1 MRTLVIVA
9 SVAVLAASNVA
20 CDSSRRGSNS
30 SNNVLPFPSV
40 ISPTMLE
47 AKGGNG
53 GGNGNGNGGGKVNE
67 NPTPASLTLVM
78 VADAN
83 ADGPN
88 WGDSV
93 RFDFSTD
100 ATTEPRVSLS
110 CSQDG
115 DVVLGA
121 QTPTPFPWTLATSS
135 WQGGAAACTAKLYYF
150 DVTKVVELT
159 SISFTAGG

>member
-20 CDSSRRGSNS
+20 CDSSRQGSNS
-30 SNNVLPFPSV
+30 SNNVLPFPGV
-40 ISPTMLE
+40 VSPTMLE

-53 GGNGNGNGGGKVNE
+53 GGYGNGNGGGKANE
-67 NPTPASLTLVM
+67 NQAAASLTLVM

-93 RFDFSTD
+93 RFDVSTS
-100 ATTEPRVSLS
+100 ATTEPHVSLS
-110 CSQDG
+110 CSQNG
-115 DVVLGA
+115 VVVLGA
-121 QTPTPFPWTLATSS
+121 QTPTPFPWTLATDS
-135 WQGGAAACTAKLYYF
+135 WQGGAADCTARLYYI
-150 DVTKVVELT
+150 DVTKVIVLAST
-159 SISFTAGG
+159 SFTVGA